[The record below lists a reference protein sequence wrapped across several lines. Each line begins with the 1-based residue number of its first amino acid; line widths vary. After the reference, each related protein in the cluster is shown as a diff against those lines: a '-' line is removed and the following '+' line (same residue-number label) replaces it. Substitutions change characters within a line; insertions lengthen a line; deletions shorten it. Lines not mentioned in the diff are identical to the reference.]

1 MHPTRTACKQ
11 KLCVGVGI
19 GYGLSKILIGRD
31 QQGQRENRG
40 EGMHQG
46 NHWSESKTTI
56 ARKNGSPVAWGMAI
70 SAMARYNREAVTSED
85 M

>member
-1 MHPTRTACKQ
+1 MHPTRTASKQ
-11 KLCVGVGI
+11 KLCDRIGI
-19 GYGLSKILIGRD
+19 GHGFSKICIARD
-31 QQGQRENRG
+31 LQGQRENRG

-46 NHWSESKTTI
+46 NHLGESKTTI
-56 ARKNGSPVAWGMAI
+56 ARKNGGPVAWGMAI